1 MDREIL
7 ACIAGSAVQRSVPC
21 ASLVTCHDRWY
32 IVSRGSHFICCI
44 PISATQLFVPVAILI
59 YAGFSECAALL
70 KAKRP
75 YALEDPS
82 LK

>member
-21 ASLVTCHDRWY
+21 ASLVTCHDR
-32 IVSRGSHFICCI
+32 C
-44 PISATQLFVPVAILI
+44 ATQLFVPVAILI